1 MNTQLDRFSHT
12 QAIST
17 SCEQDYW
24 QVGLRKHTW
33 RSNDLYEIP
42 TTHQWHVPIH
52 DRDVRIGSAKDV
64 ERCNT
69 VCGLNQLI
77 IGPF

>member
-1 MNTQLDRFSHT
+1 MNTQLDRFSHA

-17 SCEQDYW
+17 SREQDYW

-33 RSNDLYEIP
+33 RSSDSYEIP
-42 TTHQWHVPIH
+42 ATHQCHVPIY
-52 DRDVRIGSAKDV
+52 DRDVRIGRAKDV

-69 VCGLNQLI
+69 VCDLNQLI